1 MTDAQVQIDLTLEDK
16 ASIYRLGDGVLA
28 GLTDVLAGRSAAAII
43 DAKVS
48 SAHSRRLRA
57 ALADENLPVYV
68 VPGAETFKTL
78 AGLAAAIRWLATTGL
93 TRDGVLI
100 GIGGGAVL
108 DLAGLAASLWHRG
121 VAYIALPSTLVAMVD
136 AAVGGKTAVNAAG
149 LKNPVGTYHPA
160 EAILADPELLTSL
173 PRTRWR
179 EGLAEMIK
187 AAVVGEP
194 RLFAEL
200 EAQGDELAR
209 SLASGDPGATV
220 PDLLT
225 TLPWTDWIGRAVGVK
240 AALIE
245 CDFRDEGPRQALNFG
260 HTLGHALEARTAGT
274 RHPLPHGEAI
284 AVGMAVT
291 ARIAAARRECPIAD
305 ADRLITLLADCGL
318 PTTWPPPPRAE
329 LERLLA
335 GDKKRR
341 ADRLGW
347 VLPNG
352 IGRVQIGQSVTV
364 DEVLSGLTPG
374 SRGLTGP

>member
-1 MTDAQVQIDLTLEDK
+1 MADAQVNIDLNLEGK
-16 ASIYRLGDGVLA
+16 VSIYRLGDGVLA
-28 GLTDVLAGRSAAAII
+28 GLTDALAGRSAAVIV
-43 DAKVS
+43 DAAVS
-48 SAHSRRLRA
+48 SAHSRRWRA
-57 ALADENLPVYV
+57 VLADETLPVYV
-68 VPGAETFKTL
+68 VPGAETVKTI
-78 AGLAAAIRWLATTGL
+78 AGLEATIRWLATTGL

-108 DLAGLAASLWHRG
+108 DLAGLAASLWLRG

-149 LKNPVGTYHPA
+149 LKNPVGTFHPA
-160 EAILADPELLTSL
+160 EAILADPQFLASL

-179 EGLAEMIK
+179 EGLAETIK
-187 AAVVGEP
+187 AAVVGDP
-194 RLFAEL
+194 LLFAEL
-200 EAQGDELAR
+200 ERHRDDLAR

-225 TLPWTDWIGRAVGVK
+225 ALPWTDWIGRAVGVK

-245 CDFRDEGPRQALNFG
+245 RDFRDEGPRQALNFG
-260 HTLGHALEARTAGT
+260 HTLGHALEAQTADAS
-274 RHPLPHGEAI
+274 RPLHHGEAV

-291 ARIAAARRECPIAD
+291 ARIAAARRECPVAD
-305 ADRLITLLADCGL
+305 ADRLIALLADCGL

-329 LERLLA
+329 LARLLA

-352 IGRVQIGQSVTV
+352 IGRVRIGQSVTV
-364 DEVLSGLTPG
+364 DEVLSGLTP
-374 SRGLTGP
+374 SS